1 MADPQN
7 PKSFPSSQRYGI
19 NMREPKPL
27 KKTKNSSAGKRPSN
41 LQWLHDTLQWGG
53 LLPFGVT
60 EAFDLID
67 AGIYTL
73 EGNLP
78 EAGMSLAA
86 VVPGAS
92 VITQGKR
99 SADRLQKASDAGKKL
114 ASETT
119 ELAKKAAQAE
129 KAGNIAKA
137 DKLAKQARDKATKG
151 KAKVDAE
158 FKTAQKKF
166 DDVFT
171 PASKERK
178 GLEPADL
185 GPTQRNIVRDKELE
199 LTGSP
204 NRRITGASGRQ
215 LKREAKKQTQ
225 DLEKGRTSS
234 ILQKRAADRDVSAA
248 GRSAGKTLAETG
260 TRARVDFGKAFDDIP
275 RNARQGELLSP
286 NSFGKGGGLGRGLSR
301 FGGDMRRAVTD
312 KPFTTAQRAIV
323 ENPKTAGV
331 LAATAVGTKLA
342 RDPVE
347 TPSEAKT
354 AIDEFQQRR
363 DRDAMLLKSR
373 ESNKAPAST
382 ASTSSPA
389 QGAAQGAAQYTRS
402 GGGGGLIMP
411 EGQKLMEKYSG
422 GVAPKQTPTQTPKPP
437 KGSSDEGKTP
447 KAIDVINSIRG
458 KGGDKQKPSS
468 GLPGRGLS
476 YLRTPDEVRARIAEG
491 QKSLSQDPTS
501 MVFRNP
507 ETKARFQA
515 GVPINDR
522 FARLRAQNYPDEP
535 VPQMSSPQPRKN
547 PYMVGPAPS
556 AEGFEDTPENR
567 QRIKDLG
574 YGDLLE
580 DEERKK
586 GRARRRT
593 ALDMLRGRK
602 RGV

>member
-7 PKSFPSSQRYGI
+7 PRSFPSQRYGA
-19 NMREPKPL
+19 NYKPP

-53 LLPFGVT
+53 MLPLGIT

-92 VITQGKR
+92 FGTQSKR
-99 SADRLQKASDAGKKL
+99 TADRLQKASDAGKKL

-119 ELAKKAAQAE
+119 ELAKKARQAE
-129 KAGNIAKA
+129 IDNQMGTA
-137 DKLAKQARDKATKG
+137 DKFAKQARDKINKE
-151 KAKVDAE
+151 KPKIDAE
-158 FKTAQKKF
+158 FKAAQKKF
-166 DDVFT
+166 DDIFT

-185 GPTQRNIVRDKELE
+185 GPSQRNYVRRKELE

-204 NRRITGASGRQ
+204 NKRITGASGRN
-215 LKREAKKQTQ
+215 LRKEAKEQTQ
-225 DLEKGRTSS
+225 ELEKGRTSS
-234 ILQKRAADRDVSAA
+234 ILQQRAADRDISAA

-260 TRARVDFGKAFDDIP
+260 TRARVNFGKAFDDIP
-275 RNARQGELLSP
+275 RNARQGELLSS
-286 NSFGKGGGLGRGLSR
+286 NSFGTGGGLGRGLSR

-312 KPFTTAQRAIV
+312 KPFTTAQRAIT

-347 TPSEAKT
+347 TPSEAKA

-363 DRDAMLLKSR
+363 DRDAMLLKAR

-389 QGAAQGAAQYTRS
+389 ERLSNTDPRGAAQYTR
-402 GGGGGLIMP
+402 GGGGRKKPNVSASTDSGAEISTMP
-411 EGQKLMEKYSG
+411 EGQRLMMESSG
-422 GVAPKQTPTQTPKPP
+422 GVAPKQPVRKTATKSEAAKKPLS
-437 KGSSDEGKTP
+437 GSSG
-447 KAIDVINSIRG
+447 I
-458 KGGDKQKPSS
+458 
-468 GLPGRGLS
+468 PGRGLS

-547 PYMVGPAPS
+547 PFTVGPAPS